1 MTDVEKYGVFA
12 LVFVLGVLG
21 LIVFYEPGSDRDAAA
36 DGGQAVII
44 RSAADV
50 PLTAATDPRRRGA
63 ADPARQPRP
72 AEPEEPRAASYRIRS
87 PLDGAGSF
95 DFTEPPI
102 RYPGDRSSLG
112 RPAKDGKVIHVIR
125 QGETLSDISKR
136 YFGTTTRWKE
146 ILRLNPGVDPKKLK
160 PGDEIVVS
168 TPSPAI
174 KRSAP
179 VVQAEPAPALP
190 VAQAATK
197 PPAPKPAAPR
207 TYTVKSGDTLGRIAQ
222 EMLGSAKR
230 ADEIYAANRGV
241 LDSPHDLQI
250 GMELVIP

>member
-21 LIVFYEPGSDRDAAA
+21 LIVFYEPGSGHDAAA

-50 PLTAATDPRRRGA
+50 PLTAATDPRRRRA
-63 ADPARQPRP
+63 DDPARQPRP
-72 AEPEEPRAASYRIRS
+72 ADPEEPRAASYRVRS

-146 ILRLNPGVDPKKLK
+146 ILRLNPGVDPKKMK

-168 TPSPAI
+168 LPSPAI

-179 VVQAEPAPALP
+179 VVQGRTAPQEP
-190 VAQAATK
+190 VAHAATK
-197 PPAPKPAAPR
+197 APAAASR
-207 TYTVKSGDTLGRIAQ
+207 TYTVKRGDTLGGIAKA
-222 EMLGSAKR
+222 MLGSATR

-241 LDSPHDLQI
+241 LKSPHDLTI